1 MAMELI
7 RFLAGILAV
16 LVPGLFLARHFSLGH
31 NLLERCANGSSL
43 GLALAVFLASAA
55 SYIDLRWFYPLWAC
69 VAVVA
74 LLLWI
79 QSFFRQVGGGD
90 SAAQVLMLVVLLLVG
105 ISRFALALPLQLPP
119 GSLDPTFH
127 LILAKKIQIT
137 QHAIDDWSPFA
148 NVKLNYP
155 TGSHVLIVVLAA
167 LSGLPLHTTFKDLI
181 PFLGILTTAQ
191 IYVFARRATNSPS
204 IALYSAAVYG
214 LWAWC
219 GSNDYFRWGG
229 LPNELAMLL
238 FMAMLCLWLD
248 APRRP
253 GQAAMAVLYAATVLV
268 HHHVMVVSAVILL
281 LLILW
286 QKFVDKDGLS
296 WKSLAI
302 PAAAA
307 ILLDVF
313 FLAPYAMRLGSL
325 RATGIVAGGEYVLP
339 LSGLPREFGYAL
351 FLLALA
357 GIALCLIHKFRC
369 PAIVAIPSLALAFMF
384 VVGEDLVPMTLRAL
398 HKGAFTFFTPSR
410 FLGDLNY
417 FLPIFAGV
425 AIWYFRQKLRIPL
438 WITMLLIFAAP
449 LGDWSRWKFLA
460 GLSIGQPQ
468 LRQEGKS
475 MAKVTMPP
483 ASFLRAC
490 AWIQHNTPPNTIVDN
505 SEKWTTYLCW
515 RKADDMPFPISEPA
529 GDFHPES
536 ERIPLILSGKIP
548 PDSPGMMI
556 VAIRDPKSYAG
567 GSILW
572 EDPSGEMVVREW
584 PR

>member
-1 MAMELI
+1 MELI
-7 RFLAGILAV
+7 RFLAGILVV
-16 LVPGLFLARHFSLGH
+16 LIPGICLARHFSLG
-31 NLLERCANGSSL
+31 NNFLERCANGSSL

-69 VAVVA
+69 VAVIAVG
-74 LLLWI
+74 LWI
-79 QSFFRQVGGGD
+79 KTFSRQTRGGD
-90 SAAQVLMLVVLLLVG
+90 SAAQVLMLVVLLVVAV
-105 ISRFALALPLQLPP
+105 SRFALALPLQLPP

-181 PFLGILTTAQ
+181 PFLGILSTAQ
-191 IYVFARRATNSPS
+191 IYVLARRATSNRS

-238 FMAMLCLWLD
+238 FMAMLSLWLD
-248 APRRP
+248 APGRP
-253 GQAAMAVLYAATVLV
+253 GQAAMAVLYASTVLV
-268 HHHVMVVSAVILL
+268 HHHVMVVSGVILL

-286 QKFVDKDGLS
+286 QKFVDEDPIS

-302 PAAAA
+302 PAVAA
-307 ILLDVF
+307 ILLDAF

-325 RATGIVAGGEYVLP
+325 PATGIVAGGEYVLP
-339 LSGLPREFGYAL
+339 LWDLPREFGYAL
-351 FLLALA
+351 VPLALA
-357 GIALCLIHKFRC
+357 GIALCLTHKFRC
-369 PAIVAIPSLALAFMF
+369 HPIVAIPSFALVVMF
-384 VVGEDLVPMTLRAL
+384 IIGEDLVPMTLRAM

-417 FLPIFAGV
+417 FLPIFAGI
-425 AIWYFRQKLRIPL
+425 AIWFFRQKLRVPL

-449 LGDWSRWKFLA
+449 LADWGQWKFMA
-460 GLSIGQPQ
+460 GLIIGQPQ
-468 LRQEGKS
+468 LKQEGKNV
-475 MAKVTMPP
+475 AKITVLPP
-483 ASFLRAC
+483 SFLRAC
-490 AWIQHNTPPNTIVDN
+490 DWIQHNTPSNAVVDN

-515 RKADDMPFPISEPA
+515 RKSDDMPFPISEPA

-548 PDSPGMMI
+548 PDTPGMMI
-556 VAIRDPKSYAG
+556 VAIRDPNSYAG
-567 GSILW
+567 GPILW
-572 EDPSGEMVVREW
+572 EDPSGQVVVGEW
-584 PR
+584 PK